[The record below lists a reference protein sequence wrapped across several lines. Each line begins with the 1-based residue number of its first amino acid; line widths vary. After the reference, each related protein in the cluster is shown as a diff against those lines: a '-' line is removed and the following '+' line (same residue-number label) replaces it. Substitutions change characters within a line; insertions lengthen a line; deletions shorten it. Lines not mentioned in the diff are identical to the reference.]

1 MSKIKIVPR
10 EGSRKIGTNIVKKYY
25 DSLAHVAREESSSEE
40 VFKDE
45 RWTGTLQ
52 KFVPVFYNSLR
63 RYPFM
68 DPTDVNLLRP
78 LVDPVSQEAGFK
90 KLNEI
95 VKRLRLKNDKG
106 ELITSIDI
114 FNQDDDFLTHD
125 DVFIKLNGGLG
136 DFDDTNPIHDIM
148 LLHLRATE
156 EFEVGPEKNHP
167 IMNIKVKYV
176 IVDPE
181 LEERLIKE
189 QRLNRR
195 KVTRA
200 LDSLDK
206 MSKKIKVALMLNL
219 IDKHTVNKE
228 STLDNLIEA
237 YAFDDKTYA
246 FKTTTRQQHFLQV
259 MEEDDNVLDAH
270 YLFSLAMELGFIKY
284 NNSHYMA
291 FGEILG
297 GTRTTAIENLAL
309 ENYKHL
315 FKQLADACKFGI
327 QMQLVDKKNDEDQRG
342 SLSEHSKIINE
353 TYASK
358 ILKEDDTEPVKDTE
372 PSQKEKEKGKDK

>member
-40 VFKDE
+40 TFQDE

-52 KFVPVFYNSLR
+52 KFVPVFYNDLR

-68 DPTDVNLLRP
+68 DPTDPNLLRP
-78 LVDPVSQEAGFK
+78 LVDPGSQEAGFK
-90 KLNEI
+90 KLNDI

-106 ELITSIDI
+106 EVITSIDI

-125 DVFIKLNGGLG
+125 DVFVKLNGGLG
-136 DFDDTNPIHDIM
+136 DFDDTNPIHDMM

-167 IMNIKVKYV
+167 VMNIKVKYV

-259 MEEDDNVLDAH
+259 MEQDDNVLDAH

-291 FGEILG
+291 FGEIVG

-309 ENYKHL
+309 DNYKHL
-315 FKQLADACKFGI
+315 FKQLAEACKFGL
-327 QMQLVDKKNDEDQRG
+327 QMQIVDKDSNPDQKE
-342 SLSEHSKIINE
+342 SISEHKKIITE
-353 TYASK
+353 TYTSK
-358 ILKEDDTEPVKDTE
+358 VLKEEENDSNSTEPTTDK
-372 PSQKEKEKGKDK
+372 SKSKDK

>member
-1 MSKIKIVPR
+1 
-10 EGSRKIGTNIVKKYY
+10 
-25 DSLAHVAREESSSEE
+25 
-40 VFKDE
+40 
-45 RWTGTLQ
+45 
-52 KFVPVFYNSLR
+52 
-63 RYPFM
+63 M

-206 MSKKIKVALMLNL
+206 MSKSQVRSHCIRVSTFSFLN
-219 IDKHTVNKE
+219 
-228 STLDNLIEA
+228 
-237 YAFDDKTYA
+237 
-246 FKTTTRQQHFLQV
+246 
-259 MEEDDNVLDAH
+259 
-270 YLFSLAMELGFIKY
+270 FSRSWTISCSLCWRLNFFV
-284 NNSHYMA
+284 SSCSRR
-291 FGEILG
+291 
-297 GTRTTAIENLAL
+297 RT
-309 ENYKHL
+309 
-315 FKQLADACKFGI
+315 F
-327 QMQLVDKKNDEDQRG
+327 
-342 SLSEHSKIINE
+342 
-353 TYASK
+353 
-358 ILKEDDTEPVKDTE
+358 
-372 PSQKEKEKGKDK
+372 